1 MRFQPDSSLKAA
13 VTRGSL
19 QARGSGHRICG
30 RVANLRA
37 RSDDGDDGNEH
48 DGRMGGPGGGGARGS
63 EHDYASRAAQMMG
76 INGRSF
82 AMDRVDVTA
91 KLGTSEIWEI
101 QSAAMAHPFHVHGA
115 SFRILSNNGR
125 PPVRLGR
132 PRSRRAHPRGID
144 VVVVFNALRLLTY
157 RSAKSRCKIRMS
169 RAVPA
174 LNVRRSNH
182 GQ

>member
-1 MRFQPDSSLKAA
+1 
-13 VTRGSL
+13 
-19 QARGSGHRICG
+19 
-30 RVANLRA
+30 
-37 RSDDGDDGNEH
+37 
-48 DGRMGGPGGGGARGS
+48 
-63 EHDYASRAAQMMG
+63 MMG
-76 INGRSF
+76 INGHSF

-101 QSAAMAHPFHVHGA
+101 QSAAMAHPFHMHGA

-144 VVVVFNALRLLTY
+144 DCCRIQFAAITDLPSN
-157 RSAKSRCKIRMS
+157 AKSRGTIRMS

-174 LNVRRSNH
+174 LNMRRYNN
-182 GQ
+182 GP